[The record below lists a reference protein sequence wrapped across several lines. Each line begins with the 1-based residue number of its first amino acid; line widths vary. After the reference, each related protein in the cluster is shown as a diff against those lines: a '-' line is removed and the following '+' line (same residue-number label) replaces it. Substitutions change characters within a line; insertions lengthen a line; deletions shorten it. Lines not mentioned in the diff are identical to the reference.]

1 LLALLIGLARMLP
14 AGQAAMQLGIFD
26 PIAALQLG
34 IGPVGC
40 RLTLCRA
47 RIATPSRSRRPTD

>member
-26 PIAALQLG
+26 PIACAATQALALWD
-34 IGPVGC
+34 
-40 RLTLCRA
+40 A
-47 RIATPSRSRRPTD
+47 A